1 MLIGFEKDENMYMSG
16 HKKGIMK
23 QLTVAGV
30 IGMIIG
36 SSAGSAATP
45 AAAEAAQVKIEQV
58 QVRLTDQGHV
68 VLLQAEQMVVPIFV
82 DPTVAI
88 SIHGA
93 LSGEK
98 TVRPLS
104 HDLMHT
110 ILTTLNAKVTQAVI
124 TLHNGV
130 YFGALSVTMKDATK
144 VFDSRSSDAIALA
157 IHFKAPIL
165 VGRDLLDSAGIS
177 LKESGESQTP

>member
-1 MLIGFEKDENMYMSG
+1 MRKLIL
-16 HKKGIMK
+16 I
-23 QLTVAGV
+23 LVASLV
-30 IGMIIG
+30 IG
-36 SSAGSAATP
+36 SSLGSAAEP
-45 AAAEAAQVKIEQV
+45 AQVKIENV
-58 QVRLTDQGHV
+58 QVRLTDHGHV
-68 VLLQAEQMVVPIFV
+68 VLLKAEQKVIPVFV

-98 TVRPLS
+98 TRRPLS

-110 ILTTLNAKVTQAVI
+110 ILTTLNAKVTQVVI
-124 TLHNGV
+124 TLRDGT
-130 YFGALSVTMKDATK
+130 YYGALSIAMKDTTK

-165 VGRDLLDSAGIS
+165 VGRDLLDSAGVS
-177 LKESGESQTP
+177 MKEQGGAETL

>member
-1 MLIGFEKDENMYMSG
+1 MNKFILLLVAALVFGTSFGNAAGTGQVTIEN
-16 HKKGIMK
+16 
-23 QLTVAGV
+23 
-30 IGMIIG
+30 
-36 SSAGSAATP
+36 
-45 AAAEAAQVKIEQV
+45 V
-58 QVRLTDQGHV
+58 QVRMTDHGHV
-68 VLLQAEQMVVPIFV
+68 VMLKAEGKVIPVFV
-82 DPTVAI
+82 DPTVAL

-98 TVRPLS
+98 TARPLS

-110 ILTTLNAKVTQAVI
+110 ILAALNAKVTQVVI
-124 TLHNGV
+124 TMHGGT
-130 YFGALSVTMKDATK
+130 YFGALSVATKETTK

-177 LKESGESQTP
+177 MKEEGGAQTL